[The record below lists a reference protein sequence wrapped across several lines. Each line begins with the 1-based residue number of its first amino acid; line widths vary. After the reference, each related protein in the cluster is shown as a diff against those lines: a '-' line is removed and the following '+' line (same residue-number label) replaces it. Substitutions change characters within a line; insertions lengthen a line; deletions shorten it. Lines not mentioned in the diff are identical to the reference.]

1 MQGSDEK
8 TLTAKQEKAL
18 LALLAHGTLK
28 EAAAACGMYETTL
41 WRMMQLPHFQSSYRA
56 SRRQVVEA
64 AIAQL
69 QAGCSV
75 AVRVLLE
82 VAEDEQASSS
92 ARVSAAKIVLDQS
105 VSALELTDLQ
115 ERVEQLEKQFG
126 EHQTTNRFTRSA
138 KQ

>member
-1 MQGSDEK
+1 MR
-8 TLTAKQEKAL
+8 
-18 LALLAHGTLK
+18 LAPL
-28 EAAAACGMYETTL
+28 
-41 WRMMQLPHFQSSYRA
+41 SSARTIDRA

-126 EHQTTNRFTRSA
+126 EPQTTNRFTRSA
-138 KQ
+138 KR